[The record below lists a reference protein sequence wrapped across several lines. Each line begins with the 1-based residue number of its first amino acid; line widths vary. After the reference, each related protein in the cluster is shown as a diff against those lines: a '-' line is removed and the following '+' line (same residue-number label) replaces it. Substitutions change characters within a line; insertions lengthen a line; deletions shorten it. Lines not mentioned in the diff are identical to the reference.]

1 MADKELKFLVV
12 DDFSTMR
19 RIVRNLLKELGFNNV
34 EEAEDGVDALNKL
47 QAGGYGFV
55 ISDWNMPNMDGLELL
70 KAILK
75 TILVGSVTGFFLWH
89 HWPQMMRLM
98 AESPI
103 TAMGNAMDLVGLC
116 ALLVVLGVIPMVG
129 FDVFFQIFSHLKK
142 LRMSRQDIR
151 DEFKQSE
158 GDPHV
163 KGRIR
168 QMQRAAARRRMMAD
182 VPKAD
187 VIVNN
192 PTHYSVALQYDE
204 NKMSAP
210 KVVAK
215 GAGLV
220 ALRIREIGAENNV
233 PTLEAPPLARAL
245 YRHAEIGQ
253 QIPGQLY
260 AAVAEVLA
268 WVWQLKRWRLAGGQ
282 RPVQPTHLPV
292 PEALD
297 FINEKPTHE

>member
-70 KAILK
+70 
-75 TILVGSVTGFFLWH
+75 
-89 HWPQMMRLM
+89 
-98 AESPI
+98 
-103 TAMGNAMDLVGLC
+103 N
-116 ALLVVLGVIPMVG
+116 
-129 FDVFFQIFSHLKK
+129 
-142 LRMSRQDIR
+142 
-151 DEFKQSE
+151 
-158 GDPHV
+158 
-163 KGRIR
+163 R

>member
-1 MADKELKFLVV
+1 
-12 DDFSTMR
+12 
-19 RIVRNLLKELGFNNV
+19 
-34 EEAEDGVDALNKL
+34 
-47 QAGGYGFV
+47 
-55 ISDWNMPNMDGLELL
+55 
-70 KAILK
+70 
-75 TILVGSVTGFFLWH
+75 
-89 HWPQMMRLM
+89 
-98 AESPI
+98 
-103 TAMGNAMDLVGLC
+103 
-116 ALLVVLGVIPMVG
+116 
-129 FDVFFQIFSHLKK
+129 
-142 LRMSRQDIR
+142 MSRQDIR
-151 DEFKQSE
+151 DEYKQME

-168 QMQRAAARRRMMAD
+168 QMQRAAARRRMMED

-187 VIVNN
+187 VIVTN

-215 GAGLV
+215 GAGLI
-220 ALRIREIGAENNV
+220 ALRIREIATENRV
-233 PTLEAPPLARAL
+233 PILEAPPLARAL

-282 RPVQPTHLPV
+282 RPVKPENLPV
-292 PEALD
+292 PDALD
-297 FINEKPTHE
+297 FLNEKDTDG

>member
-1 MADKELKFLVV
+1 MSSNKAKATPMLK
-12 DDFSTMR
+12 
-19 RIVRNLLKELGFNNV
+19 G
-34 EEAEDGVDALNKL
+34 
-47 QAGGYGFV
+47 
-55 ISDWNMPNMDGLELL
+55 
-70 KAILK
+70 
-75 TILVGSVTGFFLWH
+75 GSV
-89 HWPQMMRLM
+89 R
-98 AESPI
+98 
-103 TAMGNAMDLVGLC
+103 C
-116 ALLVVLGVIPMVG
+116 
-129 FDVFFQIFSHLKK
+129 
-142 LRMSRQDIR
+142 
-151 DEFKQSE
+151 SE
-158 GDPHV
+158 
-163 KGRIR
+163 
-168 QMQRAAARRRMMAD
+168 QYLRRRMMVD

>member
-1 MADKELKFLVV
+1 
-12 DDFSTMR
+12 
-19 RIVRNLLKELGFNNV
+19 
-34 EEAEDGVDALNKL
+34 
-47 QAGGYGFV
+47 
-55 ISDWNMPNMDGLELL
+55 
-70 KAILK
+70 
-75 TILVGSVTGFFLWH
+75 
-89 HWPQMMRLM
+89 
-98 AESPI
+98 
-103 TAMGNAMDLVGLC
+103 
-116 ALLVVLGVIPMVG
+116 
-129 FDVFFQIFSHLKK
+129 
-142 LRMSRQDIR
+142 
-151 DEFKQSE
+151 
-158 GDPHV
+158 
-163 KGRIR
+163 
-168 QMQRAAARRRMMAD
+168 MMAD

-220 ALRIREIGAENNV
+220 A
-233 PTLEAPPLARAL
+233 LARAL